1 MENMEHMDHT
11 EQTEHEQ
18 RERRARAEK
27 MDRIKKV
34 LWNIVV
40 PVVLVIALAVVSFW
54 GMEQKTRAAGFEN
67 TTRNMYYRCYVE
79 LADNITDMSVILEK
93 VAVVN
98 SPRQY
103 VLLLDDLWRL
113 SGSSEGL
120 LSQLPTS
127 HVDTQ
132 ALNRFL
138 VQAGDFARSLTKR
151 VLSGGPISEEDMK
164 QLEALYGS
172 SVQLS
177 AMLGERIQ
185 NNQLPMVSLSGEE
198 YYTQAAEGEGW
209 TEDQEGSQE
218 LPTLIYDGP
227 FSESTSKAEP
237 KGLTEGKISAE
248 DAKKLAEQYLGLPV
262 ESRGDSNGVIPSY
275 DFTAVDQNQRE
286 IDISITQAGGK
297 LLTFMSYVTGNA
309 QGKGDEAESEKL
321 RQAAEKRLK
330 ELGFENMEANYAQ
343 YYDGCAV
350 INFAAIQ
357 NDVILYSDLVKV
369 WVDRDTL
376 QVIGMDARNYWMS
389 HVERNIPTEGL
400 VSEDEAKGML
410 SSNLE
415 VKSVRLALIP
425 LTVNTEKLCYE
436 FKGVYRE
443 TSYIVY
449 INAQDL
455 TEEQVFKIID
465 SDSGQLV
472 L

>member
-1 MENMEHMDHT
+1 MM
-11 EQTEHEQ
+11 
-18 RERRARAEK
+18 
-27 MDRIKKV
+27 
-34 LWNIVV
+34 
-40 PVVLVIALAVVSFW
+40 
-54 GMEQKTRAAGFEN
+54 
-67 TTRNMYYRCYVE
+67 
-79 LADNITDMSVILEK
+79 
-93 VAVVN
+93 
-98 SPRQY
+98 
-103 VLLLDDLWRL
+103 
-113 SGSSEGL
+113 
-120 LSQLPTS
+120 
-127 HVDTQ
+127 
-132 ALNRFL
+132 
-138 VQAGDFARSLTKR
+138 
-151 VLSGGPISEEDMK
+151 
-164 QLEALYGS
+164 
-172 SVQLS
+172 
-177 AMLGERIQ
+177 
-185 NNQLPMVSLSGEE
+185 
-198 YYTQAAEGEGW
+198 
-209 TEDQEGSQE
+209 
-218 LPTLIYDGP
+218 
-227 FSESTSKAEP
+227 
-237 KGLTEGKISAE
+237 
-248 DAKKLAEQYLGLPV
+248 
-262 ESRGDSNGVIPSY
+262 
-275 DFTAVDQNQRE
+275 
-286 IDISITQAGGK
+286 
-297 LLTFMSYVTGNA
+297 LTFMSYVTGNA

-389 HVERNIPTEGL
+389 HVERDIPTEGL